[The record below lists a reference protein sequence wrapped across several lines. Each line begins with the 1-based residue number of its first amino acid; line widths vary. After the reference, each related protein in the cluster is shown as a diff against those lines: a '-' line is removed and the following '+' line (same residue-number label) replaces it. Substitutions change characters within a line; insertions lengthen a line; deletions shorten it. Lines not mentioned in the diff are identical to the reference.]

1 MASYPNRTKKK
12 SNRTCYEA
20 ALHLLQYR
28 GQSESELRKKLK
40 DREYGTEDI
49 EKTVEKLKYYGYV
62 NDESLAED
70 VFRSFRVRRCYG
82 DTYIH
87 LKMKDRGLPCPWH
100 IPEEEERDNAL
111 SLLTMKSKIVPS
123 ILTNYRKAASF
134 LLRRGFSSAAVR
146 HALSELDV
154 RDRDFEDEM

>member
-1 MASYPNRTKKK
+1 M
-12 SNRTCYEA
+12 
-20 ALHLLQYR
+20 
-28 GQSESELRKKLK
+28 
-40 DREYGTEDI
+40 
-49 EKTVEKLKYYGYV
+49 

-111 SLLTMKSKIVPS
+111 SLLTMKSKILPS

-134 LLRRGFSSAAVR
+134 LLRRGFSTAAVR
-146 HALSELDV
+146 HALTELGV
-154 RDRDFEDEM
+154 RDVSEW